1 MISKGNKVLLTS
13 ASSLCRVEVRPAVS
27 ISNPESRSA
36 PTELGRE
43 ALVCRCI
50 CVKKFRHG
58 IDCLTRSGVQY
69 MCKSVHGEISN
80 DATSIGKN
88 GRDGRRVAT
97 GFLMMEWWG

>member
-1 MISKGNKVLLTS
+1 MLSKGNKVLLTS

-27 ISNPESRSA
+27 ISNAESRSA
-36 PTELGRE
+36 PTELDGWQRE

-50 CVKKFRHG
+50 RVKKFRDG

-69 MCKSVHGEISN
+69 MCKSLHGEISN

-88 GRDGRRVAT
+88 GALYVSLVRFRPY
-97 GFLMMEWWG
+97 L